1 VSTVQFLSATL
12 ILVTL
17 GVVFGPYHNSV
28 LARDIPDLRRRKVF
42 CLALGAAMYALIL
55 VLVLV
60 LPPTN

>member
-1 VSTVQFLSATL
+1 MSTVQFLSAAL
-12 ILVTL
+12 ILVAL
-17 GVVFGPYHNSV
+17 GVVLGPYHNSV

-42 CLALGAAMYALIL
+42 CLALGVAMYALIL